1 MDRGAWWATIH
12 RVAKSQTQLSDE
24 TTIIQSSSVFFSLSS
39 VQLNAKH
46 SLAFLA
52 GKCLSFLK
60 HLTQIEM

>member
-24 TTIIQSSSVFFSLSS
+24 STVIQSSCVFFSLSFI
-39 VQLNAKH
+39 QLNAKH
-46 SLAFLA
+46 SLASLA
-52 GKCLSFLK
+52 GKRLSFLK